1 MFIYILR
8 CGDDS
13 LYTGIAVDIEKRLK
27 QHRGET
33 AGGAKYTRSRGV
45 KKLEALWQTD
55 DSTAARKMEYA
66 LKKLSRSGKE
76 KLIASPELITEKF
89 IPSLSEYEY
98 RVAETEENIL
108 NTDLKNTA
116 AFGVAGNFT
125 GHLEQAG
132 EASDF
137 VNVKVEDA
145 AAPKAI
151 FPTYIPGKADGVP
164 EFLSVFP
171 FDPDTILYPE
181 DQKKLQI
188 EPECAVIFNAKW
200 EGTRLV
206 SLEPVAFGASND
218 CSIRREGARKIS
230 LKKNWGSCS
239 KGFSAHAVPLGS
251 FDENSVLNDY
261 RIASF
266 LVRDGKI
273 HQYGEDSAVKD
284 YSYIYGKLMAWML
297 DKFNNQQ
304 DEGPAENINAYLN
317 AAGCPERILVSVG
330 ATRYTEFGETN
341 FLTYGDHSVV
351 VLYPGSKY
359 SREDIEKMTASGD
372 LDREDI
378 SFLDQEVKRS

>member
-13 LYTGIAVDIEKRLK
+13 LYTGIAADIQKRLK
-27 QHRGET
+27 QHRGEI

-45 KKLEALWQTD
+45 KKLEALWHTD

-66 LKKLSRSGKE
+66 IKKLTRAAKE
-76 KLIASPELITEKF
+76 ELISAPELITEKF
-89 IPSLSEYEY
+89 IPSLSDYGY
-98 RVAETEENIL
+98 RVAEKEELIL
-108 NTDLKNTA
+108 KTDLTGTA
-116 AFGVAGNFT
+116 TFGVAGNFT

-137 VNVKVEDA
+137 KNMKVDDA

-151 FPTYIPGKADGVP
+151 FPTYIPGAKEPAP

-171 FDPDTILYPE
+171 FDPDTIIYPA

-188 EPECAVIFNAKW
+188 EPECAVIFEAAW
-200 EGTRLV
+200 EGT
-206 SLEPVAFGASND
+206 SLKSLKAIAFGASND
-218 CSIRREGARKIS
+218 CSIRREGAKKIS
-230 LKKNWGSCS
+230 LKKNWGKCS
-239 KGFSAHAVPLGS
+239 KGFSAHAIPLDS
-251 FDENSVLNDY
+251 FDENSVINDY

-266 LVRDGKI
+266 LVRDGKVYP
-273 HQYGEDSAVKD
+273 YGEDSAVKD
-284 YSYIYGKLMAWML
+284 YSYIYGKLMNWML
-297 DKFNNQQ
+297 DKFNNQK

-317 AAGCPERILVSVG
+317 AAGRPERILVSIG

-359 SREDIEKMTASGD
+359 SSDQIEKMVLEND
-372 LDREDI
+372 LDHEDI
-378 SFLDQEVKRS
+378 SFLDQTVCE

>member
-13 LYTGIAVDIEKRLK
+13 LYTGIAADIQKRIK
-27 QHRGET
+27 QHRGELS
-33 AGGAKYTRSRGV
+33 GGAKYTRSRGV
-45 KKLEALWQTD
+45 KKLEALWHTD

-66 LKKLSRSGKE
+66 IKKLSRADKE
-76 KLIASPELITEKF
+76 RLIDAPELITEKF
-89 IPSLSEYEY
+89 IPSLAEYDF
-98 RVAETEENIL
+98 RVADKEELIL
-108 NTDLKNTA
+108 KTDLTGTA

-137 VNVKVEDA
+137 KNMKVEDA
-145 AAPKAI
+145 SAPKAI
-151 FPTYIPGKADGVP
+151 FPTYIPGAKEGVP

-171 FDPDTILYPE
+171 FDPETILYPA

-188 EPECAVIFNAKW
+188 EPECAVIFEAEW
-200 EGTRLV
+200 DGTTLK
-206 SLEPVAFGASND
+206 SLKAVAFGASND
-218 CSIRREGARKIS
+218 CSIRREGAKKIS
-230 LKKNWGSCS
+230 LKKNWGRCS
-239 KGFSAHAVPLGS
+239 KGFSAHAIPLSS
-251 FDENSVLNDY
+251 FDENSVINDY

-266 LVRDGKI
+266 LVRDGKVYP
-273 HQYGEDSAVKD
+273 YGEDSAVKD
-284 YSYIYGKLMAWML
+284 YSYIYGRLMNWML

-317 AAGCPERILVSVG
+317 AAGRPERILVSIG

-351 VLYPGSKY
+351 VLYPASEY
-359 SREDIEKMTASGD
+359 SSDEIEKMVLEND

-378 SFLDQEVKRS
+378 SYLNQIVCE

>member
-13 LYTGIAVDIEKRLK
+13 LYTGIAADIQKRIK
-27 QHRGET
+27 QHRGELS
-33 AGGAKYTRSRGV
+33 GGAKYTRSRGV
-45 KKLEALWQTD
+45 KKLEALWHTD

-66 LKKLSRSGKE
+66 IKKLSRADKE
-76 KLIASPELITEKF
+76 KLISAPELITEKY
-89 IPSLSEYEY
+89 IPSLAEYDY
-98 RVAETEENIL
+98 RVAEKEELIL
-108 NTDLKNTA
+108 KTDLTGTA

-137 VNVKVEDA
+137 KNMKVEDA
-145 AAPKAI
+145 SAPKAI
-151 FPTYIPGKADGVP
+151 FPTYIPGAKEGVP

-171 FDPDTILYPE
+171 FDPETILYPA

-188 EPECAVIFNAKW
+188 EPECAVIFEAEW
-200 EGTRLV
+200 EGTTLK
-206 SLEPVAFGASND
+206 SLKAVAFGASND
-218 CSIRREGARKIS
+218 CSIRREGAQKIS
-230 LKKNWGSCS
+230 LKKNWGRCS
-239 KGFSAHAVPLGS
+239 KGFSAHAIPLSS
-251 FDENSVLNDY
+251 FDENSVINDY

-266 LVRDGKI
+266 LVRDGKVYP
-273 HQYGEDSAVKD
+273 YGEDSAVKD
-284 YSYIYGKLMAWML
+284 YSYIYGRLMNWML

-317 AAGCPERILVSVG
+317 AAGRPERILVSIG

-351 VLYPGSKY
+351 VLYPASAY
-359 SREDIEKMTASGD
+359 SSDEIEKMVLEND
-372 LDREDI
+372 LEKEDI
-378 SFLDQEVKRS
+378 SYLDQVVCE

>member
-13 LYTGIAVDIEKRLK
+13 LYTGIAADIKKRLK

-66 LKKLSRSGKE
+66 IKKLSRAAKE
-76 KLIASPELITEKF
+76 KLISAPELITEKF
-89 IPSLSEYEY
+89 IPSLAEYDY
-98 RVAETEENIL
+98 RVAEKEELIL
-108 NTDLKNTA
+108 KTDLTGTA

-137 VNVKVEDA
+137 KKMKVEDA
-145 AAPKAI
+145 TAPKAI
-151 FPTYIPGKADGVP
+151 FPTYIPGAKEGVP

-171 FDPDTILYPE
+171 FDPETILYPA

-188 EPECAVIFNAKW
+188 EPECAVIFEAEW
-200 EGTRLV
+200 DGTTLK
-206 SLEPVAFGASND
+206 SLKAVAFGASND
-218 CSIRREGARKIS
+218 CSIRREGAKKIS

-239 KGFSAHAVPLGS
+239 KGFSAHAIPLSS
-251 FDENSVLNDY
+251 FDENSVINDY

-266 LVRDGKI
+266 LVRDGKVYP
-273 HQYGEDSAVKD
+273 YGEDSAVKD
-284 YSYIYGKLMAWML
+284 YSYIYGRLMNWMV

-317 AAGCPERILVSVG
+317 AAGRPERILVSIG

-351 VLYPGSKY
+351 VLYPASEY
-359 SREDIEKMTASGD
+359 SSDEIEKMVLEND

-378 SFLDQEVKRS
+378 SYLDQIVCE